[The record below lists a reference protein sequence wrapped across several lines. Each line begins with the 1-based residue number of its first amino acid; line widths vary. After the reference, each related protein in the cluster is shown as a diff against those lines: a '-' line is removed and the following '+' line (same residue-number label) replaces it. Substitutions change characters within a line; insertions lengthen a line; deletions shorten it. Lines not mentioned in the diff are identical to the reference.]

1 MMARICLE
9 YTMPT
14 WRQAPVE
21 TLEVNGAML
30 VRIDSEDALRTRDV
44 IGVVQ
49 RTALE
54 GDSRVRALFCVEW

>member
-1 MMARICLE
+1 
-9 YTMPT
+9 
-14 WRQAPVE
+14 
-21 TLEVNGAML
+21 ML

-54 GDSRVRALFCVEW
+54 GDSRVRAMFYVECQYTEK